1 MKTIRYAFVRSLPIM
16 AGYIVLGLG
25 FGVLLQS
32 KGYGA
37 GWALVM
43 SGLIYAGS
51 MQYVAIDLLA
61 GGASLISAAIMTLMV
76 NARHLFYGISML
88 ERYKDTGAAKPY
100 LIFALTDETYSVVCS
115 GGVPEGV
122 DRKKYYFWVSL
133 LNQLYWIAGGVAG
146 ALLGSVLPFDTTGI
160 NFSMTALFLV
170 VMTEQWKASRDH
182 TPALVGLGVSLVCLL
197 VFGSSNFLIPSMVG
211 ITAALT
217 VLRGFM
223 QKRRPTMPFD
233 VHGALLVAVVAGV
246 TALIRFLP
254 FVVFGGGR
262 PTPKFVVYLAGVLP
276 CAIMAMLVVYC
287 LRGVDLLGPT
297 HGLPELLAGAAVV
310 GLHLWKKNT
319 LLSIAVGT
327 ALYMVLVQAVFV

>member
-146 ALLGSVLPFDTTGI
+146 ALLGSVLPFDRAVPRRYDRAVEGQPRPYPR
-160 NFSMTALFLV
+160 AGGAGCV
-170 VMTEQWKASRDH
+170 A
-182 TPALVGLGVSLVCLL
+182 GLSAD
-197 VFGSSNFLIPSMVG
+197 FRQQRFPD
-211 ITAALT
+211 
-217 VLRGFM
+217 
-223 QKRRPTMPFD
+223 P
-233 VHGALLVAVVAGV
+233 VHGGHHGSLDGAA
-246 TALIRFLP
+246 RFYAEK
-254 FVVFGGGR
+254 GGR
-262 PTPKFVVYLAGVLP
+262 PCRLMYTVR
-276 CAIMAMLVVYC
+276 C
-287 LRGVDLLGPT
+287 LWP
-297 HGLPELLAGAAVV
+297 
-310 GLHLWKKNT
+310 LWR
-319 LLSIAVGT
+319 A
-327 ALYMVLVQAVFV
+327 

>member
-88 ERYKDTGAAKPY
+88 ERYKNTGAAKPY

-160 NFSMTALFLV
+160 DFSMTALF
-170 VMTEQWKASRDH
+170 
-182 TPALVGLGVSLVCLL
+182 
-197 VFGSSNFLIPSMVG
+197 
-211 ITAALT
+211 
-217 VLRGFM
+217 
-223 QKRRPTMPFD
+223 
-233 VHGALLVAVVAGV
+233 
-246 TALIRFLP
+246 
-254 FVVFGGGR
+254 
-262 PTPKFVVYLAGVLP
+262 
-276 CAIMAMLVVYC
+276 LVVYC

>member
-32 KGYGA
+32 KGYDA

-76 NARHLFYGISML
+76 NARHLLYGISML

-160 NFSMTALFLV
+160 DFSMTALF
-170 VMTEQWKASRDH
+170 
-182 TPALVGLGVSLVCLL
+182 
-197 VFGSSNFLIPSMVG
+197 
-211 ITAALT
+211 
-217 VLRGFM
+217 
-223 QKRRPTMPFD
+223 
-233 VHGALLVAVVAGV
+233 
-246 TALIRFLP
+246 
-254 FVVFGGGR
+254 
-262 PTPKFVVYLAGVLP
+262 
-276 CAIMAMLVVYC
+276 LVVYC
-287 LRGVDLLGPT
+287 LRGVDLLGPA

-327 ALYMVLVQAVFV
+327 ALYMVLAQAVFV

>member
-1 MKTIRYAFVRSLPIM
+1 MGKLKTFKYAFVRSLPIM

-32 KGYGA
+32 KGYGV
-37 GWALVM
+37 GWALAM
-43 SGLIYAGS
+43 GGLIYAGS

-61 GGASLISAAIMTLMV
+61 GGVSLISAALMTLMV

-115 GGVPEGV
+115 GDVPDGV

-133 LNQLYWIAGGVAG
+133 LDQFYWVVGCVAG

-160 NFSMTALFLV
+160 DFSMTALFLV
-170 VMTEQWKASRDH
+170 VMVEQWRSTCDH

-197 VFGSSNFLIPSMVG
+197 IFGSSNFLIPSMIG

-217 VLRGFM
+217 LLRGTM
-223 QKRRPTMPFD
+223 EKRKEAGHAD
-233 VHGALLVAVVAGV
+233 V
-246 TALIRFLP
+246 
-254 FVVFGGGR
+254 
-262 PTPKFVVYLAGVLP
+262 
-276 CAIMAMLVVYC
+276 
-287 LRGVDLLGPT
+287 
-297 HGLPELLAGAAVV
+297 
-310 GLHLWKKNT
+310 
-319 LLSIAVGT
+319 
-327 ALYMVLVQAVFV
+327 